1 MIKLVLFLL
10 ALAHLP
16 LIRGTASNSLSD
28 CNTVAAKFDTT
39 CGGTAPTSITTTSGI
54 NVTCT
59 SGFTASTCPGTYSS
73 STCIF
78 AHKMCVTCSGTTTI
92 RIRVQ
97 TNGLPRYCP
106 NSPNSMVET
115 NIDFTVNFN
124 PDVSIN
130 SPVHTPSTASAL
142 YGIVCNIS
150 SQASVP
156 SGSNFVMNSNSVSLS
171 TVAGVSIDGV
181 SIENVNSANNI
192 DPFYPPAGSTAESVD
207 ACLGHPNFANV
218 YHYHMA
224 SGCAVNRPTSSI
236 QPCAGV
242 SACSSNVSNYGITLF
257 NSYRN
262 LTVIGLAKNGHVIY
276 GPYYSS
282 GVEVS
287 SYQLNDQRT
296 DEYLG
301 DYGF

>member
-1 MIKLVLFLL
+1 MLRQTILFMI
-10 ALAHLP
+10 
-16 LIRGTASNSLSD
+16 LICVNQVDSGASNSLSD
-28 CNTVAAKFDTT
+28 CNTVAAKFDNT
-39 CGGTAPTSITTTSGI
+39 CGGTAPTSITTTAGI

-59 SGFTASTCPGTYSS
+59 SGFTSSTCPGTYSS
-73 STCIF
+73 GTCVF

-106 NSPNSMVET
+106 NSPNAIVQT
-115 NIDFTVNFN
+115 NIDFTTNFN

-130 SPVHTPSTASAL
+130 SPVHSPSTQAAL

-156 SGSNFVMNSNSVSLS
+156 SWSSFTLGSNSVSLS

-192 DPFYPPAGSTAESVD
+192 DPFYPPGNNSAEMVD

-224 SGCAVNRPTSSI
+224 SGCAVNRPTGSI
-236 QPCAGV
+236 QSCASV
-242 SACSSNVSNYGITLF
+242 SACAANVSNYGVTLF
-257 NSYRN
+257 SSYKT
-262 LTVIGLAKNGHVIY
+262 LTVIGIAKDGHIIY

-282 GVEVS
+282 GSEVS
-287 SYQLNDQRT
+287 LS
-296 DEYLG
+296 
-301 DYGF
+301 